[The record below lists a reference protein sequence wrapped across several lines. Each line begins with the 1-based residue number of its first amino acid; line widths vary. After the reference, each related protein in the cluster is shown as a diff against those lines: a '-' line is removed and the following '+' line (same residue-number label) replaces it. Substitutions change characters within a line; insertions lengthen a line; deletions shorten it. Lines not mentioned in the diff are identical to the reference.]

1 MSSLGSRSP
10 RHVLEGAASL
20 RALRQAALTL
30 VMVLAAL
37 TLGGVRAQLLAE
49 VMTVTAIQ
57 AQFNSA
63 VRFPSGT
70 LRATGAGVDDIL
82 RRVDGAS
89 AWTDWEAYTL
99 GGVATNLAGAIDHQV
114 TTAYAVAGYFEE
126 SRSQFTA
133 QGPAGAETHTKIVY
147 VGPDGAQRLLYFVRA
162 GQEVVWLTARSR

>member
-30 VMVLAAL
+30 MMVLA
-37 TLGGVRAQLLAE
+37 LGGVRAQLLAE